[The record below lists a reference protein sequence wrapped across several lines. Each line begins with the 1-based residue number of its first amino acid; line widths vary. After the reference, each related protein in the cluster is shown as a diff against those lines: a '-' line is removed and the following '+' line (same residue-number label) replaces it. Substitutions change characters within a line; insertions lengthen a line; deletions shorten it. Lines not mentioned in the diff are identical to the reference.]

1 MAAFTITLIYFA
13 VVFWFGLRL
22 NCKNGSRRE
31 FWVSA
36 VFLGAAFI
44 MLTLASFN
52 IYTPSPFLAVK
63 RLINMIFHL
72 E

>member
-1 MAAFTITLIYFA
+1 
-13 VVFWFGLRL
+13 
-22 NCKNGSRRE
+22 
-31 FWVSA
+31 
-36 VFLGAAFI
+36 

>member
-1 MAAFTITLIYFA
+1 MAAFYDYTDILC

-22 NCKNGSRRE
+22 NWKNGSRRE

-36 VFLGAAFI
+36 VFLGSCVI